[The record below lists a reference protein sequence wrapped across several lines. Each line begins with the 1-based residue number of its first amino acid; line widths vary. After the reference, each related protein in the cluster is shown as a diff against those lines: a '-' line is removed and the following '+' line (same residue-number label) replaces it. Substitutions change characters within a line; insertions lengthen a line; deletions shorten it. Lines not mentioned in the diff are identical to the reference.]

1 MVSAPVAAPGPVVVR
16 GTVPVEAGPEVAVL
30 GEAPGGEE
38 DGTFVWA
45 KATDALN
52 SAAEVKS
59 ASLVIVPSLRGLEG
73 TGARPSR
80 AALHAMPTGLITM
93 RFQGSTPAHL
103 G

>member
-1 MVSAPVAAPGPVVVR
+1 MVSAPVPAPGPVVVR

-52 SAAEVKS
+52 SAAVANT
-59 ASLVIVPSLRGLEG
+59 ASFIMVDPPERQHGLV
-73 TGARPSR
+73 
-80 AALHAMPTGLITM
+80 
-93 RFQGSTPAHL
+93 PASSVE
-103 G
+103 

>member
-1 MVSAPVAAPGPVVVR
+1 MVSAPVPAPGPVVVR

-52 SAAEVKS
+52 SAAV
-59 ASLVIVPSLRGLEG
+59 ANTARFIIV
-73 TGARPSR
+73 
-80 AALHAMPTGLITM
+80 
-93 RFQGSTPAHL
+93 
-103 G
+103 